1 MMIETEEKSYF
12 DLQNEKDEND
22 IDYYNFFFS
31 DKNTLSLSNNKEKDD
46 DNIFIKSEIKDNNN
60 TKIFEVIPNNNL
72 KKKRKSLNKT
82 DLLKRKAESAR
93 KVRQRK
99 KELMNTLIEENLKLK
114 LENKEL
120 KRIIYNKICDKCRK
134 ELFRE
139 SKEKSIGNDN
149 GNVNKNKLFFF
160 STFSICILIL
170 IFLTSNPIQRINQL
184 RNLNSSY
191 EEIFDTKLTNLEI
204 KNLSLASFHVLFGD
218 YYSLV
223 KRKSFLYNENN
234 ILYSFKNKGKV
245 RIIRESDII
254 NDLEPKDCE
263 ECLVELEQNNVT
275 IKSSGK
281 NGIQFKIILTPR
293 MINND
298 GKDISINSDFP
309 SFSYEIDCNGY
320 GISKNL
326 IYPN

>member
-1 MMIETEEKSYF
+1 
-12 DLQNEKDEND
+12 
-22 IDYYNFFFS
+22 
-31 DKNTLSLSNNKEKDD
+31 
-46 DNIFIKSEIKDNNN
+46 
-60 TKIFEVIPNNNL
+60 
-72 KKKRKSLNKT
+72 
-82 DLLKRKAESAR
+82 
-93 KVRQRK
+93 
-99 KELMNTLIEENLKLK
+99 MNTLIEENLKLK

-149 GNVNKNKLFFF
+149 GNVNKKKLFFF

>member
-1 MMIETEEKSYF
+1 M
-12 DLQNEKDEND
+12 
-22 IDYYNFFFS
+22 
-31 DKNTLSLSNNKEKDD
+31 
-46 DNIFIKSEIKDNNN
+46 
-60 TKIFEVIPNNNL
+60 
-72 KKKRKSLNKT
+72 
-82 DLLKRKAESAR
+82 
-93 KVRQRK
+93 
-99 KELMNTLIEENLKLK
+99 
-114 LENKEL
+114 
-120 KRIIYNKICDKCRK
+120 
-134 ELFRE
+134 
-139 SKEKSIGNDN
+139 
-149 GNVNKNKLFFF
+149 
-160 STFSICILIL
+160 
-170 IFLTSNPIQRINQL
+170 
-184 RNLNSSY
+184 
-191 EEIFDTKLTNLEI
+191 
-204 KNLSLASFHVLFGD
+204 
-218 YYSLV
+218 
-223 KRKSFLYNENN
+223 
-234 ILYSFKNKGKV
+234 

>member
-1 MMIETEEKSYF
+1 M
-12 DLQNEKDEND
+12 
-22 IDYYNFFFS
+22 
-31 DKNTLSLSNNKEKDD
+31 
-46 DNIFIKSEIKDNNN
+46 
-60 TKIFEVIPNNNL
+60 
-72 KKKRKSLNKT
+72 
-82 DLLKRKAESAR
+82 
-93 KVRQRK
+93 
-99 KELMNTLIEENLKLK
+99 
-114 LENKEL
+114 
-120 KRIIYNKICDKCRK
+120 
-134 ELFRE
+134 
-139 SKEKSIGNDN
+139 
-149 GNVNKNKLFFF
+149 
-160 STFSICILIL
+160 CILIL
-170 IFLTSNPIQRINQL
+170 IFLTSNPIQKINQL

-204 KNLSLASFHVLFGD
+204 KNLTLASFYVLFGD

-245 RIIRESDII
+245 RIIKEREIT

-275 IKSSGK
+275 IKSSEK

-293 MINND
+293 MMNND

-309 SFSYEIDCNGY
+309 SFSYEIDCNIY
-320 GISKNL
+320 GLSKNL

>member
-1 MMIETEEKSYF
+1 MINVEKNY
-12 DLQNEKDEND
+12 LGN
-22 IDYYNFFFS
+22 
-31 DKNTLSLSNNKEKDD
+31 LKEK
-46 DNIFIKSEIKDNNN
+46 
-60 TKIFEVIPNNNL
+60 T
-72 KKKRKSLNKT
+72 
-82 DLLKRKAESAR
+82 
-93 KVRQRK
+93 
-99 KELMNTLIEENLKLK
+99 
-114 LENKEL
+114 
-120 KRIIYNKICDKCRK
+120 
-134 ELFRE
+134 
-139 SKEKSIGNDN
+139 IGNDN
-149 GNVNKNKLFFF
+149 RNVNKKKLFVF
-160 STFSICILIL
+160 STFSMCILIL
-170 IFLTSNPIQRINQL
+170 IFLTSNPIQKINQL

-204 KNLSLASFHVLFGD
+204 KNLTLASFHVLFGD

-245 RIIRESDII
+245 RIIKESEIT

-275 IKSSGK
+275 IKSSEK

-320 GISKNL
+320 GLSKNL